1 MTPKKLMMEM
11 WLYTIM
17 TVGDLKVFPGG
28 VIEDVDHER
37 DTVRWKDHRV
47 RSQKMLVFALAG
59 SSC

>member
-1 MTPKKLMMEM
+1 MMEM

-17 TVGDLKVFPGG
+17 AVGDLKVFPGG